1 MLGTAN
7 RAAYYVA
14 FAYFHYIQWLNIMDS
29 VWLGVLRAALV
40 LGRCEMIPQRTEE
53 NREVKESCIL

>member
-14 FAYFHYIQWLNIMDS
+14 FAYFHYIEWLDITDS

-40 LGRCEMIPQRTEE
+40 LGR
-53 NREVKESCIL
+53 